1 MTVETLT
8 TVFGWIAILNLG
20 YLMLATAVLF
30 FLQDWVVG
38 IHTKWFDLEPEAVR
52 AEHYR
57 FLANYKIVTL
67 VFAVAPYLALKL
79 I

>member
-8 TVFGWIAILNLG
+8 TVFGWMAVLNLG
-20 YLMLATAVLF
+20 YLILATAVLF

-38 IHTKWFDLEPEAVR
+38 IHTKWFKLDPDAVR

-57 FLANYKIVTL
+57 FLANYKIAAL
-67 VFAVAPYLALKL
+67 VFSVAPYLALKL

>member
-8 TVFGWIAILNLG
+8 TVFGWMAILNLG
-20 YLMLATAVLF
+20 YLMLATTVLF
-30 FLQDWVVG
+30 FMQDWVVG
-38 IHTKWFDLEPEAVR
+38 IHAKWFKLEPEAVR

-57 FLANYKIVTL
+57 FLANYKIATL

-79 I
+79 A